1 MRRVLAVAAA
11 AVAILAPSVASADGH
26 ADETSVTLLH
36 GIPDVVVDVAAAGA
50 TVVPGFEFGDTF
62 DLTPFAGTSIPGVA
76 ALLAGTDTA
85 AIGPIDFDVPAEG
98 NWTVLAHLDA
108 DGAPAIAVFEN
119 DTSMTAAGEGRLT
132 MRHAAAAPE
141 VDVVLGDVRPVVNAA
156 NGDEAVLA
164 LPAGEVAGAQIAPTG
179 GDPIVDVPTVEV
191 VAGED
196 LIVYAV
202 GSLADDTFTFLTEVI
217 EVGAEAP
224 AAVNTGAPID
234 SGVNTTLLALA
245 AAALMAAGGVV
256 VLRRR
261 DTV

>member
-11 AVAILAPSVASADGH
+11 AAAILAPSVASADGH
-26 ADETSVTLLH
+26 AAETSITLLH
-36 GIPDVVVDVAAAGA
+36 GIPEVVVDVAAAGA

-62 DLTPFAGTSIPGVA
+62 DLTPFAGTAIPGVA

-108 DGAPAIAVFEN
+108 DGAPTISVFEN
-119 DTSMTAAGEGRLT
+119 DTEMTAAGEGRLT
-132 MRHAAAAPE
+132 IRHTAAAPA
-141 VDVVLGDVRPVVNAA
+141 VDVVLGDVRPVVDAA

-164 LPAGEVAGAQIAPTG
+164 LPAGAVAGAQIAPTG
-179 GDPIVDVPTVEV
+179 GDPIIDVPTVEV

-202 GSLADDTFTFLTEVI
+202 GSLADDTFTFLTEII

-224 AAVNTGAPID
+224 TAVNTGAPISD
-234 SGVNTTLLALA
+234 GVNITLMAFAAIALV
-245 AAALMAAGGVV
+245 AAGGIAVA
-256 VLRRR
+256 RQRSNA
-261 DTV
+261 